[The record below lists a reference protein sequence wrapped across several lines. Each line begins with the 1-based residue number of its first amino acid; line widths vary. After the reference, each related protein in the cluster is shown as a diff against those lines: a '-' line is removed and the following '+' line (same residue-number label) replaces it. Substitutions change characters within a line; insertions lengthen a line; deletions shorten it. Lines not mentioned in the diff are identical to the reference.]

1 MNSIAS
7 YRFPFSPFPIGWYWV
22 EFSENVKSGKLYS
35 KQWLGQDLV
44 YWRDSNNKVCV
55 ADSTCPHLGANL
67 SPNLGGSLR
76 DGLLVCPFH
85 GYCYDASGACVN
97 TPAGPPKHDL
107 SLNTYSTCETGGV
120 IYAWWHPDR
129 SSPQWDIPDFDEGDW
144 SALLHDKRVI
154 HTHPQETAENGVDLT
169 HLPYVHGYSKVESL
183 GPLEVEGPLLQNRFT
198 LKRRLGPSNKLS
210 VTLNVSAV
218 VSMWGLGVSTIEPTM
233 EEAGLYI
240 RQLALCTPI
249 DGSKVDFVMAM
260 QMKDIERPNALVPG
274 LGLVPKR
281 VLNAALLRVFFNVY
295 RKDISQ
301 DFEIWEN
308 KKYLV
313 YPRVGPDE
321 RPIVRFRRYCQQ
333 FYTDS
338 ADSLT

>member
-1 MNSIAS
+1 M
-7 YRFPFSPFPIGWYWV
+7 
-22 EFSENVKSGKLYS
+22 EFSENVKSGKLYA
-35 KQWLGQDLV
+35 KQWLGQDVV
-44 YWRDSNNKVCV
+44 YWRGSNNDVCV

-67 SPNLGGSLR
+67 SPDRGGTLS

-85 GYCYDASGACVN
+85 GYCYNAMGACVD
-97 TPAGPPKHDL
+97 TPVGPPKTQ
-107 SLNTYSTCETGGV
+107 LNLATFTVCETGGA
-120 IYAWWHPDR
+120 IYAWWHPDK
-129 SSPQWDIPDFDEGDW
+129 STPPQWDIPDFDEGNW
-144 SALLHDKRVI
+144 SNLVYDSRVI

-169 HLPYVHGYSKVESL
+169 HLPHVHGYSKVESL
-183 GPLEVEGPLLQNRFT
+183 GPLEVDGPLLQNRFT
-198 LKRRLGPSNKLS
+198 LSRRIGPFDKLS
-210 VTLNVSAV
+210 VTLNISAV
-218 VSMWGLGVSTIEPTM
+218 VSMWGLGVATIEPTM
-233 EEAGLYI
+233 EDAGLYI

-249 DGSKVDFVMAM
+249 DGSRVDFVMAL
-260 QMKDIERPNALVPG
+260 QMKDIEHPNALVPG
-274 LGLVPKR
+274 LSLIPKR
-281 VLNAALLRVFFNVY
+281 VLNAWLLRIFFGIY

-321 RPIVRFRRYCQQ
+321 RSIVRFRRYCEQ